1 MTSIQQKEFM
11 DFITLLDENGLLSH
25 VVLVGSWAEYLYQH
39 GNVLD
44 GFISAAK
51 TLDID
56 FLIRNQ
62 HRPTPMVDVVSLASK
77 NGYTVDFDYMEGT
90 TKLYTPQNLEI
101 EFLIPQY
108 GVGDARV
115 IPTNLCIKA
124 QALRHMDIL
133 LTHTMTVSFHGME
146 ILVPRPEAYVVH
158 KIVINP
164 SRKNKQEKDRGA
176 IRNLWPFLHK
186 ETLQTITNGLT
197 KKEQTTF
204 RQITSEMELE
214 I

>member
-1 MTSIQQKEFM
+1 MTSIQQKEFLG
-11 DFITLLDENGLLSH
+11 FITLLNENGLLPH

-44 GFISAAK
+44 GFISTAK

-56 FLIRNQ
+56 FLIRNR

-101 EFLIPQY
+101 EFLSPQY
-108 GVGDARV
+108 GAGDTRV
-115 IPTNLCIKA
+115 IPTNLGIKA
-124 QALRHMDIL
+124 QALRHMDII
-133 LTHTMTVSFHGME
+133 LTNTMTVSFHGMG
-146 ILVPRPEAYVVH
+146 ILVPAPEAYVVH
-158 KIVINP
+158 KIIINP
-164 SRKNKQEKDRGA
+164 TRKNKQEKDRTA

-186 ETLQTITNGLT
+186 ETLQMIINTLT
-197 KKEQTTF
+197 KKEQATF
-204 RQITSEMELE
+204 QSITSDMELK

>member
-1 MTSIQQKEFM
+1 MTTIQQNEFLT
-11 DFITLLDENGLLSH
+11 FVSLLNENGLLPH

-39 GNVLD
+39 GNVLE

-51 TLDID
+51 TLDVD

-62 HRPTPMVDVVSLASK
+62 HRPNPMVDVVSLASE

-108 GVGDARV
+108 GVGDIRV
-115 IPTNLCIKA
+115 LSTNLGVKA

-133 LTHTMTVSFHGME
+133 LTHSMTVLFHDLE

-158 KIVINP
+158 KVVINP
-164 SRKNKQEKDRGA
+164 NRKNKQEKDREA
-176 IRNLWPFLHK
+176 IRNL
-186 ETLQTITNGLT
+186 
-197 KKEQTTF
+197 
-204 RQITSEMELE
+204 
-214 I
+214 